1 VRDGRSH
8 GERRGR
14 IHPDVAARVLAGG
27 QIAGASGDRRAPG
40 PMQVAVV
47 LRGSGALRV
56 GHRGP
61 CLPGPVIF
69 EELHEHVVERG
80 RAETDARRHVDERLE
95 SEAVSELVQ
104 EDGDEIDQP
113 SRIAVEPQ
121 VPAARLQAPG
131 RADLAVELGEDVV
144 GARLI
149 DAADLVRER
158 LRVVRVRKRGV
169 REVGVQRYRTG
180 TAQNRTR
187 GVAGLWVELCADDD
201 RDVAG
206 EDVSPDRSRVVEHVQ
221 PLLAERHTGVAGD
234 RSPRRWIVEALTGAV
249 IVDDGDGRG
258 VGAAGDERQQGS
270 EHERQQAAR
279 AQALDERHDY
289 FSSNAAGVGGR
300 WFGSVTH
307 ASLRL
312 PVFGSICMT

>member
-169 REVGVQRYRTG
+169 REVRMGGSRPRRAQRR
-180 TAQNRTR
+180 AER
-187 GVAGLWVELCADDD
+187 
-201 RDVAG
+201 VAG
-206 EDVSPDRSRVVEHVQ
+206 EIVDGGVDLDRHRAGQLRRPEIRRVRERIQALNAERRPQVSADGRHRRRVVESFV
-221 PLLAERHTGVAGD
+221 R
-234 RSPRRWIVEALTGAV
+234 AV
-249 IVDDGDGRG
+249 VVDDDDGRRLDG
-258 VGAAGDERQQGS
+258 RHYVRGQEQGQQPGGPHHS
-270 EHERQQAAR
+270 PAWSWA
-279 AQALDERHDY
+279 
-289 FSSNAAGVGGR
+289 SSP
-300 WFGSVTH
+300 VTH
-307 ASLRL
+307 PRCTRPSAPTVAVMRL
-312 PVFGSICMT
+312 